1 MEAQPRRIG
10 RLPKREYDTC
20 PKNDGIARPRPNG
33 DEGRWQLY
41 RAEFTHEEIAD
52 KLGVDRS
59 VVSRDLQ
66 SVRDSV
72 CPGESPDV
80 QEACFIQIEKMKFNP
95 EGSQFDPR
103 HPPLEK
109 TLSPEEAAASWKD
122 IPHAGRSDRCS

>member
-41 RAEFTHEEIAD
+41 LAEFTHEEIAD

-59 VVSRDLQ
+59 VVRRDLQ
-66 SVRDSV
+66 SFRDV
-72 CPGESPDV
+72 CRSGDSPILRWRALLRWQSGNGDRYPTRCMRLRPGTLHPGASPPFRTAIASRGDGR
-80 QEACFIQIEKMKFNP
+80 I
-95 EGSQFDPR
+95 
-103 HPPLEK
+103 LE
-109 TLSPEEAAASWKD
+109 
-122 IPHAGRSDRCS
+122 R